1 MSMKPRQDGNERDCG
16 DWRCQYL
23 LSTYYIPG
31 TYRNSTQR
39 CSIDKD
45 SEAPEN
51 LRPALTSYLR
61 GLSAHALAPLWTPV
75 FPLMATWNR
84 DDSREEKGHRMS
96 FLQRHLNATPS
107 DLNCFSDVPLI
118 CRPSS
123 ESLSWPGS
131 SSSALL
137 STCASHRPFLGP
149 RVILMSTPELH
160 TCDFLC
166 LDTSPLPFR
175 LTPGLL
181 LFIHLP
187 QLKLTFSGCP
197 PWSSRGTSWQR
208 CLQILESGQMFNN
221 Y

>member
-61 GLSAHALAPLWTPV
+61 GLSAHALSPLWTPV

-107 DLNCFSDVPLI
+107 DWNCFSDVPLI
-118 CRPSS
+118 CSPSS

-131 SSSALL
+131 SPSALL
-137 STCASHRPFLGP
+137 STCASHGPSLGP
-149 RVILMSTPELH
+149 RVILMSTPELQ

-166 LDTSPLPFR
+166 LDTSPLPSH
-175 LTPGLL
+175 LTPRLF

-197 PWSSRGTSWQR
+197 PWSSHGTSWQR